1 MNPATNQNGTSTV
14 TLTVSD
20 GSLQA
25 QDTFVLTVTAVND
38 APTINNIVNQ
48 STNED
53 TVLNNVAFT
62 ISDID
67 STISCTSTSNITF
80 TSTNTT
86 LLPVA
91 NITRGGTYP
100 NCMVSMNPAT
110 NQNGTSTV
118 TVTVSDG
125 SLNNQDTFIL
135 TVTAVNDAPV
145 IVNFAK
151 STNEDATMSFTL
163 TDFSSNY
170 ADIENTPLNK
180 IKIVTLPN
188 GANGVLKL
196 SGVNVTAG
204 DEILSTNIANLTFVP
219 TTDYNG
225 SASLIR
231 QASDGTD
238 YSSMMEAVTITVN
251 ALNDAPIVNDFNV
264 NTDEDVIYTFT
275 QGNFT

>member
-1 MNPATNQNGTSTV
+1 MQPAANQNGTTTV

-20 GSLQA
+20 GSLTA

-38 APTINNIVNQ
+38 APTISDIANQ
-48 STNED
+48 TTNED
-53 TVLNNVAFT
+53 TPLNNVAFT
-62 ISDID
+62 VNDID
-67 STISCTSTSNITF
+67 STISCTNTSHITF
-80 TSTNTT
+80 ASTNTT

-100 NCMVSMNPAT
+100 NCTVSMNPAA

-125 SLNNQDTFIL
+125 SLSSQDTFVL

-151 STNEDATMSFTL
+151 STNEDTTMNFALADFTAH
-163 TDFSSNY
+163 Y
-170 ADIENTPLNK
+170 ADIENTSLNK

-196 SGVNVTAG
+196 S
-204 DEILSTNIANLTFVP
+204 
-219 TTDYNG
+219 
-225 SASLIR
+225 
-231 QASDGTD
+231 
-238 YSSMMEAVTITVN
+238 
-251 ALNDAPIVNDFNV
+251 
-264 NTDEDVIYTFT
+264 
-275 QGNFT
+275 